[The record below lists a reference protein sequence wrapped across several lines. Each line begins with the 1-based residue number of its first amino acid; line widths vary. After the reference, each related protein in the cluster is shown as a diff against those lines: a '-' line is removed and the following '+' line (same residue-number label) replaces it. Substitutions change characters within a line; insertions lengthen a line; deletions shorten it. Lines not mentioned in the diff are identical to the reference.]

1 MFDIETEYKIF
12 NEIVS
17 PGVVSEVRSI
27 SKLAD
32 RIKKV
37 FDTIDA
43 KGKYASQKMNFGGS
57 QAYGA
62 RSNDYYPT
70 PQEVTP
76 AEALLRVKRMEMFSL
91 GFEGL
96 SLELARSQGSP
107 IDPVAFE
114 QQEMIKG
121 LGDDMS
127 RQLMGDGS
135 GKIVD
140 CKGQGSSTAT
150 LVVDSAYYKKP
161 APLFFK
167 PKRVID
173 ILTPGGNGT
182 KKVTSGVIKTID
194 SDTQLTLVTGSQNW
208 ADDDAVYSEGAFIA
222 AEAVGKGEIMGILGI
237 VRDTDPPYPNLTA
250 GLQGLTLAAYPDWA
264 AKVWANSGTAR
275 PFDEDLLVKA
285 LLYHER
291 YGTKITVMLIT
302 QGIFRLWKQHLEA
315 FKVLGPGKG
324 TMWGGWDALPF
335 YYAGKE
341 IPMVADL
348 FGPDGQIVALAES
361 EFTLHLTNKSWITWE
376 SGYGGDG
383 RILQKVAGRNAY
395 VAEGHIFG
403 NLGVRSRAGSGF
415 RITDIEEPD

>member
-96 SLELARSQGSP
+96 SLELAKSQGSP

-140 CKGQGSSTAT
+140 CNGLGGGVAT
-150 LVVDSAYYKKP
+150 LIVDSPYYTKP

-173 ILTPGGNGT
+173 IYTPGGGQ
-182 KKVTSGVIKTID
+182 KVNSIAVASID
-194 SDTQLTLVTGSQNW
+194 SDTQITLASAQTW
-208 ADDDAVYSEGAFIA
+208 ADNDAVYSEDAYIA

-237 VRDTDPPYPNLTA
+237 VRDTDPPLPNASA
-250 GLQGLTLAAYPDWA
+250 GLQGLLLSAYPEWA
-264 AKVWANSGTAR
+264 AKVWANGGVAR
-275 PFDEDLLVKA
+275 PFDEDLFVKA

-302 QGIFRLWKQHLEA
+302 QGIFRLWKQHLES
-315 FKVLGPGKG
+315 FKILGPGKG

-348 FGPDGQIVALAES
+348 FIPDGNVVALAES
-361 EFTLHLTNKSWITWE
+361 EFTLHLTNKNWITWE

>member
-1 MFDIETEYKIF
+1 VFDIATEYKIF

-17 PGVVSEVRSI
+17 PGVVSEVRAI
-27 SKLAD
+27 SKIAD
-32 RIKKV
+32 RIKKS

-57 QAYGA
+57 QAFGS

-70 PQEVTP
+70 AQEVTP

-96 SLELARSQGSP
+96 SLELARNQGSP

-114 QQEMIKG
+114 QQEMFKG

-135 GKIVD
+135 GRIAD
-140 CKGQGSSTAT
+140 CSALGSATAVVPIDSEYYVKT
-150 LVVDSAYYKKP
+150 LAS
-161 APLFFK
+161 LFFK
-167 PKRVID
+167 PKRVVD
-173 ILTPGGNGT
+173 IWTPGGSQKVDSIAVLSVDTENQITLASTGT
-182 KKVTSGVIKTID
+182 
-194 SDTQLTLVTGSQNW
+194 W
-208 ADDDAVYSEGAFIA
+208 ADNDAVYSEDAYSA
-222 AEAVGKGEIMGILGI
+222 TEAVGKGEIMGILGI
-237 VRDTDPPYPNLTA
+237 IRDTDPPSPNA
-250 GLQGLTLAAYPDWA
+250 SGGLQGLTLSAQPTWM
-264 AKVWANSGTAR
+264 AKVWANGGVAR
-275 PFDEDLLVKA
+275 PLDEDLIVKA

-291 YGTKITVMLIT
+291 FGTKISVMLIT
-302 QGIFRLWKQHLEA
+302 QGIFRLWKQHLEQ
-315 FKVLGPGKG
+315 FKIFGGGSKV
-324 TMWGGWDALPF
+324 MWGGWDALPF

-348 FGPDGQIVALAES
+348 FVPDGNIIGMAED
-361 EFTLHLTNKSWITWE
+361 EFTLHLTNKNWITWE
-376 SGYGGDG
+376 SGYGAEG

-403 NLGVRSRAGSGF
+403 NMGVRSRAGSGF
-415 RITDIEEPD
+415 RITDIEEPE

>member
-96 SLELARSQGSP
+96 SLELAKSQGSP

-140 CKGQGSSTAT
+140 CNGLGSGTPT
-150 LVVDSAYYKKP
+150 LVVDSPYYTKP

-173 ILTPGGNGT
+173 IWTPGGSI
-182 KKVTSGVIKTID
+182 KVTAKSIVSID
-194 SDTQLTLVTGSQNW
+194 SDTQVTLSANGTW
-208 ADDDAVYSEGAFIA
+208 ADDDAVYAESAYTA

-237 VRDTDPPYPNLTA
+237 VRDTNPPAPNASA
-250 GLQGLTLAAYPDWA
+250 GLQGLSVANYAEWA
-264 AKVWANSGTAR
+264 AKVWANGGVAR
-275 PFDEDLLVKA
+275 AFDEDLLVKA

-315 FKVLGPGKG
+315 FKVLGPGKN

-348 FGPDGQIVALAES
+348 FSPDGNIVALAES

>member
-1 MFDIETEYKIF
+1 MFDIETECKIF

-96 SLELARSQGSP
+96 SLELAKSQGSP

-135 GKIVD
+135 GRIAD
-140 CKGQGSSTAT
+140 CNATSNSAT

-167 PKRVID
+167 PKRVIE
-173 ILTPGGNGT
+173 IYTPGGSQ
-182 KKVTSGVIKTID
+182 KGVARHIDSVD
-194 SDTQLTLVTGSQNW
+194 SDTQVTLSGAIDYV
-208 ADDDAVYSEGAFIA
+208 ADDAVYSEGAYAA

-237 VRDTDPPYPNLTA
+237 VRDTNPPAPNYSS
-250 GLQGLTLAAYPDWA
+250 GLQAITLVAHPEWA
-264 AKVWANSGTAR
+264 AKVWANGGTAR

-291 YGTKITVMLIT
+291 YGTKITVFLIT

-348 FGPDGQIVALAES
+348 FSPDGQIVALAES

>member
-32 RIKKV
+32 KIKKS

-70 PQEVTP
+70 PQEITP

-96 SLELARSQGSP
+96 SLELAQKQGCP

-114 QQEMIKG
+114 QDELIKG
-121 LGDDMS
+121 IGDDMS

-135 GKIVD
+135 GKIAD
-140 CKGQGSSTAT
+140 CNGLGSGTAT
-150 LVVDSAYYKKP
+150 LVIDSAYYK
-161 APLFFK
+161 AVLASLFFK

-173 ILTPGGNGT
+173 IYTPGST
-182 KKVTSGVIKTID
+182 QKVNSIAISSVD
-194 SDTQLTLVTGSQNW
+194 SEFQLTLASVQTW
-208 ADDDAVYSEGAFIA
+208 ADDDAVYSEDAHTA
-222 AEAVGKGEIMGILGI
+222 TEAVGKGEVMGILGI
-237 VRDTDPPYPNLTA
+237 VRDTDPPLPNASA
-250 GLQGLTLAAYPDWA
+250 GLQGLTVASYADWK
-264 AKVWANSGTAR
+264 AKVWANGGVAR

-291 YGTKITVMLIT
+291 FGTKITVMLIT

-315 FKVLGPGKG
+315 YKVISDKKML
-324 TMWGGWDALPF
+324 WGGWDALPF

-348 FGPDGQIVALAES
+348 FVPDGNIIGLAEDQ
-361 EFTLHLTNKSWITWE
+361 FTLHLTNKNWITWE
-376 SGYGGDG
+376 SGFGAGQ

-403 NLGVRSRAGSGF
+403 NMGVKSRAGSGW
-415 RITDIEEPD
+415 RITDIEESD

>member
-1 MFDIETEYKIF
+1 MFNVETEYKIF

-32 RIKKV
+32 RVKKA

-96 SLELARSQGSP
+96 SLELAKSQGSP

-140 CKGQGSSTAT
+140 CNGAGSSTAT
-150 LVVDSAYYKKP
+150 LIVDSPYYTKP

-173 ILTPGGNGT
+173 IYTPGGSQ
-182 KKVTSGVIKTID
+182 KVNSIAVSSID
-194 SDTQLTLVTGSQNW
+194 SDVQLTLASPQTW
-208 ADDDAVYSEGAFIA
+208 ADNDAVYSEDAYIA

-237 VRDTDPPYPNLTA
+237 VRDTDPPAPNASA
-250 GLQGLTLAAYPDWA
+250 GLQGLLLSAYPGWA
-264 AKVWANSGTAR
+264 AKVWANGGTAR

-291 YGTKITVMLIT
+291 YGTKITAMLIT
-302 QGIFRLWKQHLEA
+302 QGIFRLWKQHLES
-315 FKVLGPGKG
+315 FKVLGPGKN

-348 FGPDGQIVALAES
+348 FIPDGQIIALAES
-361 EFTLHLTNKSWITWE
+361 EFTFHLTNKNWITWE

-415 RITDIEEPD
+415 RIVDIEEPA

>member
-96 SLELARSQGSP
+96 SLELAKSQGSP

-140 CKGQGSSTAT
+140 CNGLGSGTPT
-150 LVVDSAYYKKP
+150 LVVDSPYYTKP

-173 ILTPGGNGT
+173 IYTPGGGI
-182 KKVTSGVIKTID
+182 KVTSKYILSVD
-194 SDTQLTLVTGSQNW
+194 SDTQVTLSANGTW
-208 ADDDAVYSEGAFIA
+208 ADDDAVYAEAAYTA

-237 VRDTDPPYPNLTA
+237 VRDTNPPAPNASA
-250 GLQGLTLAAYPDWA
+250 GLQGLLVASYPDWK
-264 AKVWANSGTAR
+264 AKVWANGGVAR

-315 FKVLGPGKG
+315 FKVLGPGKN

-335 YYAGKE
+335 YYSGKE
-341 IPMVADL
+341 IPMVSDL
-348 FGPDGQIVALAES
+348 FIPDGQIIALAES

>member
-1 MFDIETEYKIF
+1 MFDIATEYKIF

-17 PGVVSEVRSI
+17 KGVVSEVRSI
-27 SKLAD
+27 SKIAD
-32 RIKKV
+32 KIKKS

-57 QAYGA
+57 QAFGA

-70 PQEVTP
+70 SQAVTP

-96 SLELARSQGSP
+96 SLELAKNQGSP

-140 CKGQGSSTAT
+140 CNGAGSGVAT
-150 LVVDSAYYKKP
+150 VVVDSPYYTKP

-173 ILTPGGNGT
+173 IYTPGGSQ
-182 KKVTSGVIKTID
+182 KVDSKYVDSID
-194 SDTQLTLVTGSQNW
+194 SDTQITISATGTW
-208 ADDDAVYSEGAFIA
+208 ADDDAVYAEDAYSGT
-222 AEAVGKGEIMGILGI
+222 EAVGKGEVMGILGI
-237 VRDTDPPYPNLTA
+237 VRDTDPPLPNA
-250 GLQGLTLAAYPDWA
+250 ASGLQGLTVASYPDWA
-264 AKVWANSGTAR
+264 AKIWGNGGVAR

-291 YGTKITVMLIT
+291 FGTKITVMLIT
-302 QGIFRLWKQHLEA
+302 QGIFRLWKQHLDA
-315 FKVLGPGKG
+315 FKVISTGKP
-324 TMWGGWDALPF
+324 MLWGGWDALPF
-335 YYAGKE
+335 YYSGKE

-348 FGPDGQIVALAES
+348 YVPDGRIIALAED
-361 EFTLHLTNKSWITWE
+361 EFTIHLTNKNWITWE
-376 SGYGGDG
+376 SGYGADG
-383 RILQKVAGRNAY
+383 RILQKIASRNAY

-403 NLGVRSRAGSGF
+403 NMGVRSRAGSGF
-415 RITDIEEPD
+415 QITDIEEPD

>member
-27 SKLAD
+27 SKIAD
-32 RIKKV
+32 KVKKS

-57 QAYGA
+57 QAFGA

-96 SLELARSQGSP
+96 SLELAKSQGSP

-114 QQEMIKG
+114 QQEMVKG

-135 GKIVD
+135 GIIAVCD
-140 CKGQGSSTAT
+140 ALGSSTAT
-150 LVVDSAYYKKP
+150 LIVRSDYYTKP
-161 APLFFK
+161 ASLFFK

-173 ILTPGGNGT
+173 ICTPGGNGT
-182 KKVTSGVIKTID
+182 KKVNSIAIATID
-194 SDTQLTLVTGSQNW
+194 SDVQLTLATGSQSW
-208 ADDDAVYSEGAFIA
+208 ADEDAVYSEDAYVA

-237 VRDTDPPYPNLTA
+237 VRATDPPYPNVSA
-250 GLQGLTLAAYPDWA
+250 GLQGLLVSGYPDWA
-264 AKVWANSGTAR
+264 ARVWANGGTPR

-315 FKVLGPGKG
+315 FKVLGPGKN

-348 FGPDGQIVALAES
+348 FTPDGQIVALAES
-361 EFTLHLTNKSWITWE
+361 EFTLHLTNKNWITWE